1 MGIRPARAGAIV
13 INGTPVSIQEGA
25 WLMADVPMRGSLFKK
40 YLFKRLL
47 GMPCCTS
54 QDRDFCRQ
62 NRRLKMPAAVATLG
76 AINER
81 LDLAANPAKYIV
93 NVRSWHRFQVG
104 PESQIL
110 IDALNGQL
118 TDDGRVGKKSCSQ
131 RIIS

>member
-1 MGIRPARAGAIV
+1 
-13 INGTPVSIQEGA
+13 
-25 WLMADVPMRGSLFKK
+25 
-40 YLFKRLL
+40 
-47 GMPCCTS
+47 
-54 QDRDFCRQ
+54 
-62 NRRLKMPAAVATLG
+62 MPAAVATLG